1 MKKTLSLLFGL
12 FCIFSVTTLLAGNPI
27 TVKSGDV
34 NVLKQKTT
42 ATYEFD
48 YSSTKVGK
56 QTLNEYLKSKGDDYV
71 RDWPEARDYSEKHF
85 AYLFNHQNKK
95 KMQFNL
101 DGDNADYKMKIHIKS
116 IDMGNDAGVFVS
128 SYAPRTI
135 GGAVLT
141 GTIDVID
148 LKTKEVVLSLDMGE
162 IKGEH
167 ALTVRLR
174 MVIVYDELAK
184 CLVKLK

>member
-1 MKKTLSLLFGL
+1 MKKSLFLVFSIFCVSGVLTLF
-12 FCIFSVTTLLAGNPI
+12 AGNPI

-34 NVLKQKTT
+34 TVLSKNST
-42 ATYEFD
+42 ASYEFD
-48 YSSTKVGK
+48 YSATKVGK

-71 RDWPEARDYSEKHF
+71 RDWPDARDNAEKHF
-85 AYLFNHQNKK
+85 AHLFNHKNKK
-95 KMQFNL
+95 KMQFKL
-101 DGDNADYKMKIHIKS
+101 DGSEGDYKMKIHIKS
-116 IDMGNDAGVFVS
+116 IDMGNDGGVFVS
-128 SYAPRTI
+128 SYAPKTI

-148 LKTKEVVLSLDMGE
+148 MKTKGVVLSLDMGE

-174 MVIVYDELAK
+174 MLIVYDEIAK
-184 CLVKLK
+184 NLVKLK